1 MELAW
6 SWWGRGQPARRGE
19 QLAAVGH
26 PLEQLAAVGHPLE
39 VPSTAVRPSL
49 EHRGGH
55 LIPTDAVG
63 EHFERIV
70 HLLEPVWSEQIGN
83 LQFG

>member
-26 PLEQLAAVGHPLE
+26 PLV

-70 HLLEPVWSEQIGN
+70 HLLEPAGSEQIGN

>member
-1 MELAW
+1 
-6 SWWGRGQPARRGE
+6 
-19 QLAAVGH
+19 
-26 PLEQLAAVGHPLE
+26 
-39 VPSTAVRPSL
+39 VPSTAVRPSI

-70 HLLEPVWSEQIGN
+70 HLLEPAGSEQIGN